1 MDEPQKLSVLE
12 QIVVDNLVFL
22 VIVGLIIISVLFIV
36 VFSIVNKKSVDI
48 GWGDKKIS
56 FGGNSIGLKSILEIN
71 NQKTE
76 AKFKT
81 YRETVADQKER
92 IRTYQ
97 IRVNNLL
104 TCCSEPKETVIKIM
118 WLSWQNIFDGIADK
132 NAIVDKFDG
141 DFLKSDYKAQKLAQ
155 LLSVYEEQE
164 RLGWTGLATTD
175 QVKESLEKLF
185 TDLMLELR
193 DITISHQEALK
204 NTLDGYD
211 KILDGMEG
219 KP

>member
-1 MDEPQKLSVLE
+1 MQELTFFEKLISENFIFLSILGLLVLAVVIVIVFSVL
-12 QIVVDNLVFL
+12 
-22 VIVGLIIISVLFIV
+22 
-36 VFSIVNKKSVDI
+36 NKKKVDI

-76 AKFKT
+76 ARFKT

-97 IRVNNLL
+97 VRVNNLL
-104 TCCSEPKETVIKIM
+104 TCCSEPKETVMKLM
-118 WLSWQNIFDGIADK
+118 WLMWQNIFDGIADK

-141 DFLKSDYKAQKLAQ
+141 DFVKSDYKAQKLAQ

-164 RLGWTGLATTD
+164 RLEWTGLASVD

-185 TDLMLELR
+185 TDLMIELR
-193 DITISHQEALK
+193 DITKAHQDELQK
-204 NTLDGYD
+204 TIDGYD
-211 KILDGMEG
+211 KILDGLEE
-219 KP
+219 KND